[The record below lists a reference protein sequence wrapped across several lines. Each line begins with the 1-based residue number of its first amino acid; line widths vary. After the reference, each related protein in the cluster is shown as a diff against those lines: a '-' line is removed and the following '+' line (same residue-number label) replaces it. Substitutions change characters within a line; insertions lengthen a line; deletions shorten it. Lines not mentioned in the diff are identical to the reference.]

1 MREKLLNYGYLWLG
15 MKKISY
21 DYALELFERG
31 TKDSDNVYLLYEDN
45 TENLAESI
53 DDIKCHYE
61 NGGEFGIEL
70 KDYDLVGREEYVFYC
85 PKCGTETDIIKL

>member
-21 DYALELFERG
+21 GYALELFERG

-45 TENLAESI
+45 RNS
-53 DDIKCHYE
+53 
-61 NGGEFGIEL
+61 
-70 KDYDLVGREEYVFYC
+70 VV
-85 PKCGTETDIIKL
+85 

>member
-21 DYALELFERG
+21 GYALELFERG

-45 TENLAESI
+45 TENLAESVKYLKENWYTYQKI
-53 DDIKCHYE
+53 VQENAKKIK
-61 NGGEFGIEL
+61 NI
-70 KDYDLVGREEYVFYC
+70 
-85 PKCGTETDIIKL
+85 